1 MQTHLPPQTLIREK
15 QMLRAVVAAAL
26 AIAAI
31 TSAALAQSSGNAACD
46 DFVKKVE
53 ACLPKVPAAERGT
66 YKEMVDQLKK
76 QFTDVEFVRKSAVG
90 HCTDLIKPN
99 QKALSTFYGCTF

>member
-1 MQTHLPPQTLIREK
+1 
-15 QMLRAVVAAAL
+15 MLRGLIAAAFG
-26 AIAAI
+26 IAAL

-46 DFVKKVE
+46 EFVKKVE
-53 ACLPKVPAAERGT
+53 ACLPKIPAAERGT

-76 QFTDVEFVRKSAVG
+76 QFADVEFVRKSAVG
-90 HCTDLIKPN
+90 HCTDLITPN